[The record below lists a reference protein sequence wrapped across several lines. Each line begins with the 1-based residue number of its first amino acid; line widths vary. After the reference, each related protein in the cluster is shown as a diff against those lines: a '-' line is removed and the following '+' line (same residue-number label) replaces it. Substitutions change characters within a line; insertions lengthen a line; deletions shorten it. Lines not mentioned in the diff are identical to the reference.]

1 MVFREPAVISE
12 EWEFSPLMEDRFA
25 IVCRSKHRLAHQRNA
40 RWTEL
45 ERALWLALLAGL
57 GVHTKFDALAERHF
71 KVAPTTFPV
80 ITQSLPVNMRLLEEF
95 DLAAILPLNLVRPQ
109 LESGDLVELNVK
121 EEMPMN
127 PIGMLQPKLQESEAA
142 RQLVEYLKELNH

>member
-57 GVHTKFDALAERHF
+57 GVHSKLTHWLSGISRRPLLSSLSSLSLCPLADS
-71 KVAPTTFPV
+71 
-80 ITQSLPVNMRLLEEF
+80 QS
-95 DLAAILPLNLVRPQ
+95 
-109 LESGDLVELNVK
+109 G
-121 EEMPMN
+121 
-127 PIGMLQPKLQESEAA
+127 EA
-142 RQLVEYLKELNH
+142 QMIQ